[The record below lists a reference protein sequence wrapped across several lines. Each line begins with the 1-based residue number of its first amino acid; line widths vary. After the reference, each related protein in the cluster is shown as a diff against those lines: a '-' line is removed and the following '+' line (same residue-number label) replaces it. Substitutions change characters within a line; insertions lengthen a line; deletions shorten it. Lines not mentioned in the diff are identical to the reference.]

1 MVSPGIWGGLYA
13 RRSCDNR
20 HVSRRLFPIATAI
33 AAAAISMAFGIAV
46 RGQKAEPQPG
56 VLYEN
61 PAVNYRFRP
70 TTDRVATLNKE
81 IASGRTLPRETS
93 TGILLSV
100 LDALGIPVESQLL
113 VFSKTGVQRDYTSPH
128 TPRAL
133 YFDQSVVVGY
143 IPGAP
148 LIEVAAHDPQQGVI
162 FYTVDQKAPSAVF
175 KRQTSC
181 LSCHV
186 SASTLDVPGIIARSN
201 TVSEDGT
208 TQPREGSQD
217 VNHSTPHPDRW
228 GGWFVTSEDAAPP
241 YQQMAHRGNIT
252 FSGRSTSNQ
261 VFVDWLTSA
270 PESRG
275 YLPPSSDIVG
285 LLLFDHQA
293 RAINLL
299 TRLNWESRVGSSQVP
314 ALEQELAAYLLFTGE
329 APPLSPLTP
338 KPGFAAS
345 LAARVPKDHL
355 GRSFAQLDMDQRM
368 LRYPCSY
375 MIYAEAFEGLPATV
389 KQAVYLR

>member
-1 MVSPGIWGGLYA
+1 M
-13 RRSCDNR
+13 
-20 HVSRRLFPIATAI
+20 SRRLFPIATAI

-93 TGILLSV
+93 MDFLLSV

-201 TVSEDGT
+201 TVSEDGN
-208 TQPREGSQD
+208 TQPQEGSHD
-217 VNHSTPHPDRW
+217 VNHTTPHPDRW

-252 FSGRSTSNQ
+252 FSGRQ
-261 VFVDWLTSA
+261 HVEPGVRRLADQRARIARLSA
-270 PESRG
+270 PVQRHRRAAAVR
-275 YLPPSSDIVG
+275 SSG
-285 LLLFDHQA
+285 A
-293 RAINLL
+293 RDQPADAPELGVARRDRRRSIGAR
-299 TRLNWESRVGSSQVP
+299 TR
-314 ALEQELAAYLLFTGE
+314 
-329 APPLSPLTP
+329 
-338 KPGFAAS
+338 
-345 LAARVPKDHL
+345 AR
-355 GRSFAQLDMDQRM
+355 
-368 LRYPCSY
+368 
-375 MIYAEAFEGLPATV
+375 ELPAV
-389 KQAVYLR
+389 RQAKRRRSRR